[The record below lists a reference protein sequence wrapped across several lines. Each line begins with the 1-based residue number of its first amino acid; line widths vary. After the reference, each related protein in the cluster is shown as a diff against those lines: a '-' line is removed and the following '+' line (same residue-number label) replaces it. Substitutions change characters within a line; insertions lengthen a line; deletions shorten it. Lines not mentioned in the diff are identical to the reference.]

1 MNPPSTIFSFLALL
15 LLVLRVM
22 LPGVLATSS
31 RGDLL
36 PRTGCALF
44 IGVVLNL
51 FIALYFLSLF
61 TWYTIADWIVW
72 LLLVG
77 HYVRTHARHGT
88 LSSTLRDGIRPT
100 LLVLAA
106 AIIVVLL
113 PARSEWR
120 LGGWDPGFYQ
130 NNAVCIARDGRL
142 EGRYNGFYFMLAD
155 AAKPDSTIFWEP
167 LTALGQLPRAQY
179 GGRYRALADSLP
191 LHPDGHISLFFFHLT
206 PIVGAALQ
214 RLGGADFLD
223 RINAFLAFGAL
234 FPFGALLSSLGLRGY
249 RRALPL
255 LFMALSPLWW
265 YHQNIPTSEMLY
277 LFLLL
282 GGAADWLDSRDARRP
297 PWGAWAACF
306 LLVVNHLNAA
316 VLVAGLLAIAALL
329 ETAASE
335 SPLPRRERLLRTG
348 CALAALAIGFVWD
361 LVFAHATIAKL
372 QAENGRVWLVAIL
385 FLLGT
390 AAGLFAAAWNFPGK
404 LRRPAAIAVRAAALF
419 AAVLVPLVA
428 LTSLSGTARD
438 WYYWAYEAFRLPGQM
453 LWWLMRMAPFF
464 GIPSLVLAGAGAAW
478 LALDRDPAHRRAAL
492 AALAFGTMFLVVW
505 FNPGIRKLYPWAL
518 RRFYVFALPALAI
531 AQAAPVAWAIDT
543 LRRKATLPR
552 RAASAAVLAA
562 ALAAVGLTLPVTG
575 AAACAGDYP
584 GLNRVLQTL
593 SKYTVS
599 GDILVVDNPAW
610 MAPFI
615 LSCDIPAVN
624 GERLMDG
631 AEDTLWRTP
640 DPAGRASLHDA
651 LRHYASM
658 DGHRTLWLTTTS
670 DGLSVYPEPPVVDPV
685 PLVTLDCPATTVVHG
700 QRNKNYATQTRTIP
714 LRLYQGLP

>member
-1 MNPPSTIFSFLALL
+1 MTALFTFLALL

-22 LPGVLATSS
+22 LPGILATSS
-31 RGDLL
+31 RADLL
-36 PRTGCALF
+36 SRTGRALF
-44 IGVVLNL
+44 IGVIFN
-51 FIALYFLSLF
+51 
-61 TWYTIADWIVW
+61 
-72 LLLVG
+72 LLLSVVAISTG
-77 HYVRTHARHGT
+77 HWYCGIDWLVWCLFVAGSIRIHGRRGS
-88 LSSTLRDGIRPT
+88 LSSTLRAGIRPT

-106 AIIVVLL
+106 ATLVVLL

-130 NNAVCIARDGRL
+130 NNAVRIARDGRL
-142 EGRYNGFYFMLAD
+142 DGPHSDFYTEVARENSALSPLAR
-155 AAKPDSTIFWEP
+155 T
-167 LTALGQLPRAQY
+167 QY
-179 GGRYRALADSLP
+179 GNSYRALADSLP
-191 LHPDGHISLFFFHLT
+191 LTPDGHIPLFFFHLT
-206 PIVGAALQ
+206 PIVGASLQ
-214 RLGGADFLD
+214 LLGGATFLD
-223 RINAFLAFGAL
+223 RLNGFLAFGAL
-234 FPFGALLSSLGLRGY
+234 FAFAALLSSLGLRGY

-282 GGAADWLDSRDARRP
+282 GGAADWLDSRDTRRP

-316 VLVAGLLAIAALL
+316 VLVSGLLVIAALL

-335 SPLPRRERLLRTG
+335 SLLPRRIRLLRTG
-348 CALAALAIGFVWD
+348 CALAALAIGFLWD

-428 LTSLSGTARD
+428 LTSLSGAARD

-464 GIPSLVLAGAGAAW
+464 GIPALVLAGAGAAW
-478 LALDRDPAHRRAAL
+478 LALDRAPAHRRTAL

-518 RRFYVFALPALAI
+518 RRFYVFALPSLAI
-531 AQAAPVAWAIDT
+531 AQSAPITWAIDA

-552 RAASAAVLAA
+552 RTAASAVLAA
-562 ALAAVGLTLPVTG
+562 SLAAVALTLPVTC
-575 AAACAGDYP
+575 AAARAGDYP
-584 GLNRVLQTL
+584 GLNRVLQTIA
-593 SKYTVS
+593 KYTVS

-631 AEDTLWRTP
+631 AEDSLWRTP
-640 DPAGRASLHDA
+640 APADRAALHVA

-658 DGHRTLWLTTTS
+658 DGHRTLWLTTTT
-670 DGLSVYPEPPVVDPV
+670 DGLSLYPEPPAVAPA
-685 PLVTLDCPATTVVHG
+685 PLVSLDYPATTVVHG

>member
-1 MNPPSTIFSFLALL
+1 MTVLFTFLALL
-15 LLVLRVM
+15 LLVLRIM
-22 LPGVLATSS
+22 IPGVLAASS

-36 PRTGCALF
+36 PRTGRALF
-44 IGVVLNL
+44 MGVVLNL

-61 TWYTIADWIVW
+61 TWYTIADWIIW
-72 LLLVG
+72 LLLVL
-77 HYVRTHARHGT
+77 HYVRTHVRRGT
-88 LSSTLRDGIRPT
+88 LAATLRGGIRPT

-106 AIIVVLL
+106 ATLVVLL

-120 LGGWDPGFYQ
+120 MGGWDPGFYQ
-130 NNAVCIARDGRL
+130 NNAVRIAREGRL
-142 EGRYNGFYFMLAD
+142 EGRYDGFYFMLAD
-155 AAKPDSTIFWEP
+155 SAKPDSTISWDP

-179 GGRYRALADSLP
+179 GGRYSALADSLP
-191 LHPDGHISLFFFHLT
+191 LHPDGRISLFFFHLT
-206 PIVGAALQ
+206 PIVGAALH
-214 RLGGADFLD
+214 RLGGAAFLD
-223 RINAFLAFGAL
+223 RINAFLAFGTL
-234 FPFGALLSSLGLRGY
+234 FPFAALLSSLGLRGY
-249 RRALPL
+249 RRVLPL
-255 LFMALSPLWW
+255 LFMVLSPLWW

-316 VLVAGLLAIAALL
+316 VLAGGLVALATLI
-329 ETAASE
+329 ETASSAH
-335 SPLPRRERLLRTG
+335 PLPRRERLLRAG
-348 CALAALAIGFVWD
+348 IAVAAIVAAFLWD

-372 QAENGRVWLVAIL
+372 QAENGRVWMVGFLT
-385 FLLGT
+385 LLGAAACFAT
-390 AAGLFAAAWNFPGK
+390 AAWDFPAN
-404 LRRPAAIAVRAAALF
+404 LRRPAAISVRAAALF

-428 LTSLSGTARD
+428 LTSLSGAARD
-438 WYYWAYEAFRLPGQM
+438 WYYWAYEAFKLPGQM
-453 LWWLMRMAPFF
+453 LWWLMRLAPFS
-464 GIPSLVLAGAGAAW
+464 GIPSLVLAGAGVAW

-492 AALAFGTMFLVVW
+492 AALAFGAMFLVVW

-531 AQAAPVAWAIDT
+531 AQAAPVAWAIDA

-552 RAASAAVLAA
+552 RAASATVLAA
-562 ALAAVGLTLPVTG
+562 SLAAVALTLPVTR
-575 AAACAGDYP
+575 AAARAGDYP

-593 SKYTVS
+593 CKYTIP

-615 LSCDIPAVN
+615 LSCDLPAVN

-631 AEDTLWRTP
+631 GEDALWRTP
-640 DPAGRASLHDA
+640 DPAVRASLHGA

-658 DGHRTLWLTTTS
+658 DGHRTLWLTTTT
-670 DGLSVYPEPPVVDPV
+670 DGLSVYPEPPAVDPT
-685 PLVTLDCPATTVVHG
+685 PLVTLDYPATTVVHG
-700 QRNKNYATQTRTIP
+700 QRNKYYATETRTIP